1 MKIILLHGEIF
12 TFPKSLFFCLKIV
25 LNVNGK
31 ATVCDTPLVV
41 VNVNVVFMKFICPSN
56 HGHFNTCPSN
66 N

>member
-1 MKIILLHGEIF
+1 
-12 TFPKSLFFCLKIV
+12 
-25 LNVNGK
+25 
-31 ATVCDTPLVV
+31 VCDTPLVV